1 MTAPLSYRTDV
12 LAHLGHPAPGPGDRV
27 FGIEIELEPRGSFK
41 QVDLMRALGGTEDH
55 RTIVKSDGSLQNGVE
70 LVSLPATLAG
80 HSDGYWSKRLR
91 PLAAMAKAGAGTTN
105 CGIHVHCN
113 LSNISTLTLGKMLV
127 LVNSPANAPFIERIA
142 QRAGSYYARPFPKK
156 LADGAATFAPE
167 GRYQALNVT
176 RNTVEFRIF
185 RSSIRAD
192 RVLKC
197 LEACDAIIAYCEATS
212 IDSIGRDTATATGSG
227 EAITRFIMD
236 RRHLWPHLAEFLTA
250 TATGGPA

>member
-1 MTAPLSYRTDV
+1 MSLPLAYRTDV
-12 LAHLGHPAPGPGDRV
+12 LQYLGHPAPGPDARV
-27 FGIEIELEPRGSFK
+27 YGIEIEMEPRGSFK
-41 QVDLMRALGGTEDH
+41 QSDLMRALGGVADT
-55 RTIVKSDGSLQNGVE
+55 RSIVKSDGSLQNGVE
-70 LVSLPATLAG
+70 LVSLPATLAT
-80 HSDGYWSKRLR
+80 HSDGYWTRRLR
-91 PLAAMAKAGAGTTN
+91 PLAAMAKAGAGTSN

-127 LVNSPANAPFIERIA
+127 LVNSPANAAWIERIA

-156 LADGAATFAPE
+156 LADGAAGVAPE

-176 RNTVEFRIF
+176 RHTVEFRIF

-197 LEACDAIIAYCEATS
+197 LEACDAIIAYCEATPIS
-212 IDSIGRDTATATGSG
+212 SIGRDTASASGSG
-227 EAITRFIMD
+227 ESLTAFILA

-250 TATGGPA
+250 TAAA